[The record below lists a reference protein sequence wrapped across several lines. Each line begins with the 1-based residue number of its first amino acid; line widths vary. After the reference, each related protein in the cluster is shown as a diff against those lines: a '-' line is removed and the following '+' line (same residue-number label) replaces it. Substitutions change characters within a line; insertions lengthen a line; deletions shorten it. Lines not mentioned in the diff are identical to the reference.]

1 FFFICLYSFNLLILL
16 NFTCRPLF
24 RQHIYTW
31 SMQSTDGGRILITAH
46 EHQKAGPDWL
56 ASPLQDTDFTVQ
68 NPILLGEAP

>member
-1 FFFICLYSFNLLILL
+1 
-16 NFTCRPLF
+16 
-24 RQHIYTW
+24 
-31 SMQSTDGGRILITAH
+31 MQSTDGGQILVTAH